1 MGRQKL
7 TIILDFD
14 GVIHSYPKW
23 KGIIPT
29 DPPTEGAR
37 EAIIKLREQFN
48 VKILSTRCTEPA
60 GVKGIEDYMVEHDI
74 PHDGV
79 LVQKEKAVLMVD
91 DRGYRF
97 DGNWDSLLWFVKDG
111 APEPWNR

>member
-14 GVIHSYPKW
+14 GVIHSYTAW

-37 EAIIKLREQFN
+37 EAIIKLREQFK
-48 VKILSTRCTEPA
+48 VKILSTRCTDPEGKPA
-60 GVKGIEDYMVEHDI
+60 IEAYMEKHDI

-79 LVQKEKAVLMVD
+79 LLTKDKAVLMVD

-97 DGNWDSLLWFVKDG
+97 DGNWDTLLEFVKDG